1 MQARLLLEDG
11 TLFTG
16 AAFGA
21 EGETTG
27 EVVFNTGLTGYQ
39 EVLSDPSY
47 CGQIVTMTY
56 PLIGNYGIT
65 RDDFESIRPFVHGFV
80 VREHETL
87 PSNWRAQDTVDS
99 LLKEYGIPGISG
111 IDTRMLT
118 RILRHHG
125 TMRGLLT
132 TGSAPLAELQE
143 RLAASPAMM
152 DQVSRVSTASSLHI
166 PGSRERIAV
175 LDFGSKSGIVR
186 DLVARGCDVVV
197 LPQNTTADT
206 IKKLD
211 PDGIMLS
218 NGPGDPKDVP
228 HAVDTIRELLGVIP
242 IFGICLGHQLLSLAC
257 GADTEK
263 MKFGHRGGNH
273 PVKELAT
280 GRCYI
285 TSQNHGYTVKPES
298 IAGTKLAITHINNN
312 DKTVEGVRHTEV
324 PAFSVQYHPEA
335 SPGPQDSGYLFDQFL
350 DMIRAHRATAVKP
363 SRQAVIH
370 LGRDRAY
377 ELAAGA
383 AESSP
388 AAEAISQEAQPAVKG
403 EPTYAEK
410 Y

>member
-16 AAFGA
+16 LAFGA
-21 EGETTG
+21 EGESTG
-27 EVVFNTGLTGYQ
+27 EVVFNTGITGYQ

-87 PSNWRAQDTVDS
+87 PSNWRAQDTVDH

-125 TMRGLLT
+125 TMRGVLA
-132 TGSAPLAELQE
+132 TGNAPLEELKE
-143 RLAASPAMM
+143 RLEASVLMT
-152 DQVSRVSTASSLHI
+152 DQVSRVSTSSVLHI
-166 PGSRERIAV
+166 PGSKERIAV
-175 LDFGSKSGIVR
+175 IDYGSKSGIIR

-197 LPQNTTADT
+197 VPQNTTADA
-206 IKKLD
+206 IRKLD

-228 HAVDTIRELLGVIP
+228 HAVETIRNLLGEIP

-298 IAGTKLAITHINNN
+298 IVGTKLEITHINNN
-312 DKTVEGVRHTEV
+312 DKTVEGVKHTEV

-335 SPGPQDSGYLFDQFL
+335 SPGPQDSGYLFDQFIE
-350 DMIRAHRATAVKP
+350 MIRTHKLTVTKP

-370 LGRDRAY
+370 LGAAQALAALQTTEAAAPAAPANEM
-377 ELAAGA
+377 ELA
-383 AESSP
+383 E
-388 AAEAISQEAQPAVKG
+388 KG
-403 EPTYAEK
+403 EPDYAEK